1 MILNRFASSAGLA
14 IALGGAMTAC
24 SVTGS
29 QTPDLSVALTYE
41 ALETPDG
48 SCRPRQ
54 VARANVAAT
63 DLYALYGSVRFI
75 NTNGAAATRLPLQLV
90 FQGQDEAG
98 LSEVSADSLLNFDA
112 PCDAV
117 RIEHQV
123 RYCLLNATRPD
134 RSACPV
140 LSVSGEGF
148 AGFEPVEDRSQALAE
163 NPNG

>member
-24 SVTGS
+24 SATGS

-63 DLYALYGSVRFI
+63 DLYALYGFVRFI

-148 AGFEPVEDRSQALAE
+148 AGFEPVEDGSQALAE